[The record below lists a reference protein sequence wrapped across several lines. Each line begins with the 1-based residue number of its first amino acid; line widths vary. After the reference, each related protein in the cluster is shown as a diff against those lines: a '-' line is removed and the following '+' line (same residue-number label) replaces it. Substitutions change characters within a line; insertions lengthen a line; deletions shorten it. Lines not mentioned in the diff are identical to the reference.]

1 VPPKLRVLPSEALSQ
16 AMDLKNFAAASYQ
29 RNSSTV
35 EFVDHAYDGRRVVSA
50 GRGFVVQLVP
60 TVVRQLARFR
70 LAQRVARS
78 VCDCRAFCLY
88 NSAPSRETEYCD
100 ERVCL
105 RVCVCLSAS
114 GKTHPNFTELFC
126 LLPMSLARSVSGGV
140 AIRYVLPVSVMTW
153 CLHTK
158 AEIGD
163 AKRRIFK

>member
-1 VPPKLRVLPSEALSQ
+1 MPPKLRVLTSEALSQ
-16 AMDLKNFAAASYQ
+16 AMDLKNFAAASLSGYQ

-105 RVCVCLSAS
+105 RVCVCLSS
-114 GKTHPNFTELFC
+114 SISLEKHTRTSPNFFAYC
-126 LLPMSLARSVSGGV
+126 LCPWFGLSQAAL
-140 AIRYVLPVSVMTW
+140 RYVMYFRFP
-153 CLHTK
+153 
-158 AEIGD
+158 
-163 AKRRIFK
+163 